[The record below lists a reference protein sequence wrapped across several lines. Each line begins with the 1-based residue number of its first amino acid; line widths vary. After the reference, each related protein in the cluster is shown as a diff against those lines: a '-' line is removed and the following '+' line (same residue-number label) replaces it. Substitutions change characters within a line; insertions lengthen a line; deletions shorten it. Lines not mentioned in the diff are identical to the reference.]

1 MNNRKAQAIL
11 FDLGN
16 TLVHFDAPWPD
27 TFQEMAN
34 ALLQSLKKAGISIEE
49 ENRFSQDF
57 YQRLIVNEP
66 QPENEYKQV
75 SATHN
80 LMELL
85 MGYGFWEPDQRVVNH
100 ALRQMFEIAEKY
112 WTVEDDTI
120 QTLLALK
127 SHGYRLAIISNAE
140 DSENVQ
146 QIINKAKIKDLF
158 EVIIDSASYG
168 FAKPG
173 SAIFNEVLGKMHIS
187 PLNSVMVG
195 DRLDTDILGANQINI
210 RSVWITRRSRF
221 SGKPLPHE
229 SMKPWKTIDSLT
241 ALLQILE

>member
-27 TFQEMAN
+27 TFQEMADT
-34 ALLQSLKKAGISIEE
+34 LLQSLKKAGISIDEAD
-49 ENRFSQDF
+49 RFSQDF
-57 YQRLIVNEP
+57 YQRLIINEP
-66 QPENEYKQV
+66 QQENGYKQV

-80 LMELL
+80 LIDLL
-85 MGYGFWEPDQRVVNH
+85 KGYGFLEPDPRVVNH

-112 WTVEDDTI
+112 WTVENDTI

-140 DSENVQ
+140 DAVNVQ
-146 QIINKAKIKDLF
+146 QIINNANIRDFF

-173 SAIFNEVLGKMHIS
+173 SAIFNEVLGKMHIDPS
-187 PLNSVMVG
+187 NSVMVG
-195 DRLDTDILGANQINI
+195 DRLDTDILGANQMNI

-229 SMKPWKTIDSLT
+229 SMKPWKTIDSLS